1 MNYRANSPLEIRIH
15 LPIDIRE
22 VDIREVLERRKVLRK
37 VFMRVEQRKVSGREK
52 NEAAIKLLEK
62 LRERL
67 FFGDASARRCAA
79 FKLSWMQ
86 EDGLDVLKE
95 ILFRNDVPITA
106 RYAAGYGM
114 RSMNGRMKKMALE
127 VLTEG
132 LNHPNRGVREVC
144 SHTLRL
150 LTDKAGGIAPSRAE
164 TRTRP
169 RKTLSGAGKFTI
181 RDIPRKGRSVSHLR
195 RVQRGPVLVQ
205 PGVGVR

>member
-1 MNYRANSPLEIRIH
+1 
-15 LPIDIRE
+15 
-22 VDIREVLERRKVLRK
+22 
-37 VFMRVEQRKVSGREK
+37 MRVEQRKVSGREK

-86 EDGLDVLKE
+86 EDGLDILKE
-95 ILFRNDVPITA
+95 VLFRNDAPITT

-132 LNHPNRGVREVC
+132 LNRPSRDVREVC

-150 LTDKAGGIAPSRAE
+150 LTEKAEGIAPSRAE
-164 TRTRP
+164 TRT
-169 RKTLSGAGKFTI
+169 GKFTI
-181 RDIPRKGRSVSHLR
+181 RDIPRRIPSPTRLR
-195 RVQRGPVLVQ
+195 RVQREPVLVRSR
-205 PGVGVR
+205 VRVR